1 MKRHLSCP
9 CGEFLSGTDE
19 DDLVDKAR
27 RHLAEQHPDHN
38 YTREQILFMAY

>member
-9 CGEFLSGTDE
+9 CGEFLVGEDE
-19 DDLVDKAR
+19 EDLVVKAR
-27 RHLAEQHPDHN
+27 LHLTEQHPDHS